1 MSNYEKTLEKLALE
15 DERFIV
21 MTAENRALVRN
32 LPQALG
38 DRFIDTGITE
48 QTMVGMAAGLA
59 LRGRIPVI
67 HALATFLTLRAFE
80 FIRTDVGISGLPVK
94 LTGFIPGI
102 LSDAN
107 GPTHQAIEDVSI
119 MRGIPNMTVFAPAD
133 EEDMALMVEKIWK
146 SDKPAYLRANTR
158 KAVYQHI
165 PFEIGKAE
173 VISRGSNVSILV
185 YGPLFEFAL
194 VAKQILEAEGK
205 SVGLYNMRSLKPVD
219 EKAIVEATQNS
230 DLTVIIEDH
239 FQTGGLYTIVAEVL
253 MKHQL
258 TADVLPISFN
268 EKWFKPALLNE
279 VLAYE
284 GMTGEKIAE
293 KIMHY
298 LGKNHFKSGSNS
310 TIENLEFAE

>member
-1 MSNYEKTLEKLALE
+1 MSYEKILEKLALE
-15 DERFIV
+15 DSRFVV
-21 MTAENRALVRN
+21 MTAENRALIRN
-32 LPQALG
+32 LPQVLG
-38 DRFIDTGITE
+38 ERFIDTGITE

-59 LRGRIPVI
+59 LRGRIPVV
-67 HALATFLTLRAFE
+67 HALASFLTMRAFE

-133 EEDMALMVEKIWK
+133 EQDMALMVEKIWK

-158 KAVYQHI
+158 KAIYEHK

-173 VISRGSNVSILV
+173 VVSRGTDVSILV
-185 YGPLFEFAL
+185 YGPLFEFAFL
-194 VAKQILEAEGK
+194 AKKILKKQGK

-219 EKAIVEATQNS
+219 ERAIVEATQNA

-239 FQTGGLYTIVAEVL
+239 FQTGGLYTIVAELL
-253 MKHQL
+253 MKLQL
-258 TADVLPISFN
+258 TADVLPLSFN

-279 VLAYE
+279 VLEYE
-284 GMTGEKIAE
+284 GLTGEKMAE
-293 KIMHY
+293 RIMHH
-298 LGKNHFKSGSNS
+298 LGDETFRIKQTSKILNP
-310 TIENLEFAE
+310 EFAE